1 MCENLSAL
9 PNRLQRFSSMSAPL
23 RRPTKELAMQVSM
36 ISDDIAAQATIV
48 NRFAGSVRAWTLLV
62 RQGYDCNQVFE
73 FLAKIEDP
81 EDTPSSSATLME

>member
-1 MCENLSAL
+1 
-9 PNRLQRFSSMSAPL
+9 
-23 RRPTKELAMQVSM
+23 MQVSM

-73 FLAKIEDP
+73 FLSKMEGP
-81 EDTPSSSATLME
+81 EGAPSPSPIQMEQIDGPFN